1 MKLWLQKKRWH
12 FWHWIA
18 MIFFRLWRKLVK
30 IKSFLKLQNQFFLH
44 MQLGKSWL
52 IKILSWSSNS
62 AWETKIGLGKN
73 LKLTL
78 IMSLGYT
85 AHSIWDSSHKQ
96 IGGTQEKEK
105 RNIYIYISERYFKC
119 QVENYICLSKITY
132 VSNVSMYVFVFK

>member
-96 IGGTQEKEK
+96 IGEKKFFLMEK
-105 RNIYIYISERYFKC
+105 IF
-119 QVENYICLSKITY
+119 QVENYAYLSMSQCMSLFWGNMKLMNCI
-132 VSNVSMYVFVFK
+132 